1 MNKRIRFTL
10 IMLAGLSLL
19 AAAAL
24 LSLRLG
30 AVSTSFSEMLSGIM
44 EGKGIVF
51 KYRLPRLVIA
61 VLVGINMALSGSVLQ
76 SVTRNPLAAPD
87 IVGVSAGGGLAAVIM
102 LLLFPSSPPLLLPV
116 AAFAGAVVAGFI
128 VYAASAG
135 PGGIKPERLAL
146 AGVAI
151 SAGLHALITFMIVK
165 FALDSAQALV
175 WLKGSLY
182 ARSWQHAEM
191 LWPWTVIGALVML
204 FNFRKINLL
213 LLSEETVS
221 GLGLRVHAVRLLL
234 LGAAVG
240 LAASSVAV
248 AGTIGFVG
256 LVVPHAARLLVG
268 GSDSRLFLPVSALM
282 GALLVTVADL
292 LGRII
297 LPPVEIPA
305 GLITALIGAPYFIY
319 LLVNR
324 KSPAAG

>member
-1 MNKRIRFTL
+1 MSKKLRFTL
-10 IMLAGLSLL
+10 VIVMGLLL
-19 AAAAL
+19 LTAAAL

-30 AVSTSFSEMLSGIM
+30 AVSTSITNMMDSILQ
-44 EGKGIVF
+44 GKGIVY
-51 KYRLPRLVIA
+51 KYRLPRLIIA
-61 VLVGINMALSGSVLQ
+61 ILVGVNMALSGSVLQ

-102 LLLFPSSPPLLLPV
+102 LLMFPEAPPILLPV
-116 AAFAGAVVAGFI
+116 AAFAGAVKAGFI
-128 VYAASAG
+128 VYAVSAG
-135 PGGIKPERLAL
+135 TGGIRPERLAL
-146 AGVAI
+146 SGVAI

-165 FALDSAQALV
+165 FALDSSQALV

-191 LWPWTVIGALVML
+191 LWPWTVVGALIML
-204 FNFRKINLL
+204 FSFRKINLL

-234 LGAAVG
+234 LAAAIG

-282 GALLVTVADL
+282 GALLVTVADM